1 MSAVVAVFAV
11 FAVVAAAS
19 AAAFTPVPLCSH
31 VSHHAATA
39 IGARSAGAMT
49 RRARSA
55 VAIVDGNKN
64 MLEDTLDA
72 SERPS
77 VLKAIEPR
85 DGLTLAF
92 LAHGAYVSA
101 LNVLGNYAGYETSAI
116 GIAVLLG
123 AASAAWSFALLAAP
137 GKIKEDNR
145 PGFAR
150 ERTILLYTSCY
161 LAGVMWLTLRLSPL
175 CPASLVPLDV
185 PLCVASIAVY
195 LYGMVGPVRTVLDH
209 WPELTPTEQL
219 RMKGMVASG
228 AVGAVFVLNTG
239 ALLVH
244 GADWWEDVL
253 ELYPGQSILEPSTAL
268 FGAYAVEAGMLLHRA
283 ARKGLVTFQWAVP
296 VYGLAVLPVL
306 TLLPMGCLFW
316 YKQAEVS
323 FWSFLFLS

>member
-1 MSAVVAVFAV
+1 
-11 FAVVAAAS
+11 
-19 AAAFTPVPLCSH
+19 
-31 VSHHAATA
+31 
-39 IGARSAGAMT
+39 
-49 RRARSA
+49 
-55 VAIVDGNKN
+55 

-77 VLKAIEPR
+77 VLQVIEPR

-101 LNVLGNYAGYETSAI
+101 LNVQGNYEGYEQNAI
-116 GIAVLLG
+116 GVAVLLG

-150 ERTILLYTSCY
+150 ERTILLYTSGY

-175 CPASLVPLDV
+175 CPASLVPLD
-185 PLCVASIAVY
+185 PALCVISIAIY
-195 LYGMVGPVRTVLDH
+195 LYGMVSPVRTVLDH
-209 WPELTPTEQL
+209 WSELTPTEQL

-239 ALLVH
+239 ALLLH
-244 GADWWEDVL
+244 GAGWWQQVL

-268 FGAYAVEAGMLLHRA
+268 FGAYAVEAGMLVHRA

-296 VYGLAVLPVL
+296 FYGYLVLPML

-323 FWSFLFLS
+323 FWSFLFL